1 MGNAHIPVYSPDGPT
16 LFIGYELVFQALQ
29 GPWGNAP
36 KQQIYYL
43 IFSIGHFWIIIRT
56 VSLAQRLS
64 LPHRIGWHINTPMDQ
79 QGCYYLFKVD
89 FTPTSQLCSSLLEIG
104 SYEALNLISNIS
116 ANNTFIQLFIFA
128 HSIKVAI
135 KALYLMKVTEPN
147 KKEHSDNVFL
157 ITS

>member
-1 MGNAHIPVYSPDGPT
+1 MGNANIPVNNPYSPT
-16 LFIGYELVFQALQ
+16 LLLA
-29 GPWGNAP
+29 
-36 KQQIYYL
+36 
-43 IFSIGHFWIIIRT
+43 HFWSIIRT

-89 FTPTSQLCSSLLEIG
+89 FTPTSQLFPSLLEIG